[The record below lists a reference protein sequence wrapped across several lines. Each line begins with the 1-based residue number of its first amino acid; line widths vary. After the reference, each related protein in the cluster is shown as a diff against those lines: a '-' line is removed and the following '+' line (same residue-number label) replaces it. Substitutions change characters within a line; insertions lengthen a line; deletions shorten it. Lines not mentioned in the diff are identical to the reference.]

1 MALVEQAE
9 MIVDKWYIHV
19 QLAAVWP
26 VYSVSSFFIFLFN
39 LESTNHTELFMMLA
53 SLSLIH
59 LLNKGGMNGTNS

>member
-1 MALVEQAE
+1 MVLVEQAE
-9 MIVDKWYIHV
+9 MIVDKYTCT
-19 QLAAVWP
+19 ACSSMA
-26 VYSVSSFFIFLFN
+26 SVFCLILFYFLFN